1 MEPLSIQSE
10 DQIKETIEL
19 QKKSIIRLRK
29 SDASE
34 RINKLKMLQE
44 YVLTHQNEIC
54 EAMFADFK
62 KPASE
67 VILAELMGIKRE
79 IDHTVSKLKAWIR
92 PQSVSTPLILLG
104 TNAHIQYES
113 KGLCLIISPWN
124 YPLNLAICPLIHA
137 IAAGNAIIL
146 KPSELSP
153 NTSSFIKKMISTL
166 YDKSEVAVFEGDA
179 GVSTFLLEQKFDH
192 IFFTGSPAIGKLVMK
207 AASKYLCS
215 VTLELGGK
223 SPTIIGSDVSI
234 ESSANK
240 IAWGK
245 FLNNGQTCIAPDYLF
260 VHEKV
265 YFSFL
270 ENLEYAVNG
279 FYNSNGKG
287 IQKSADYAR
296 IVNRRHFDRISHL
309 MEDAISKG
317 AKVLFGGEMNE
328 ADCFIAP
335 TVLTNCTFD
344 MQIMQEEIFGPV
356 LPVISFKQEEEI
368 IHYLED
374 QEKPLAL
381 YVFSQNKEFN
391 DYILQNTSSG
401 TSVVN
406 DCLIQFG
413 HPNLPFGGVNHSG
426 IGKSGGHFGFIEFSN
441 QKSVLVQKTNFL
453 KMLYPPY
460 TIKVRWMLDFMLK
473 WL

>member
-192 IFFTGSPAIGKLVMK
+192 IFFIELSYIKNNFNITVFANELNVNKDDLVI
-207 AASKYLCS
+207 Y
-215 VTLELGGK
+215 
-223 SPTIIGSDVSI
+223 I
-234 ESSANK
+234 
-240 IAWGK
+240 
-245 FLNNGQTCIAPDYLF
+245 NN
-260 VHEKV
+260 
-265 YFSFL
+265 
-270 ENLEYAVNG
+270 
-279 FYNSNGKG
+279 
-287 IQKSADYAR
+287 R
-296 IVNRRHFDRISHL
+296 
-309 MEDAISKG
+309 
-317 AKVLFGGEMNE
+317 FG
-328 ADCFIAP
+328 
-335 TVLTNCTFD
+335 LTFD
-344 MQIMQEEIFGPV
+344 DFVNKQRVAYFVELIKNPN
-356 LPVISFKQEEEI
+356 FK
-368 IHYLED
+368 
-374 QEKPLAL
+374 
-381 YVFSQNKEFN
+381 N
-391 DYILQNTSSG
+391 
-401 TSVVN
+401 
-406 DCLIQFG
+406 
-413 HPNLPFGGVNHSG
+413 
-426 IGKSGGHFGFIEFSN
+426 
-441 QKSVLVQKTNFL
+441 
-453 KMLYPPY
+453 Y
-460 TIKVRWMLDFMLK
+460 TIDALSKESGFVSRNAFYKPFKKFHGGNPSDLIDLFS
-473 WL
+473 